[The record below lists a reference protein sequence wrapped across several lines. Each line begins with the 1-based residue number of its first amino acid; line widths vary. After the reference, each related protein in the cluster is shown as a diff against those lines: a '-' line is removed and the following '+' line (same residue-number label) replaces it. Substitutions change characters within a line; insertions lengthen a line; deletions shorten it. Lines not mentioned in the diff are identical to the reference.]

1 MPLTFRPA
9 FRYVLVDLLNETPFL
24 VFGMRYHQ
32 PLDNPCV
39 GSRYQMHNSVE
50 TMTLQKRRD
59 LTDFQ
64 LKLYQQLL
72 NNLRCDTRI
81 RDGTRRQRRII
92 STGKEFEGGARAVN
106 ASSSGDHLA
115 SLRAGGAHF
124 GRAGWLPPCPRVP
137 RPLRDCGKKEIPREK
152 SRERNPAAAKG
163 GSQRDLADF
172 FPSFENL
179 TALTSAYITVPITRQ
194 HLSKLLHLPRLAHLS
209 TFTPRS
215 NHQPTCAASVPLP
228 SCIKSLEFLTNC
240 PYEDAMVFSSAWQF
254 AGLEELLI
262 TGCRGLETLPD
273 CIGEFMPCLR
283 KLTVRECGDFTHLP
297 ETVTLLSLET
307 LIISGCYEYNTLP
320 SSFDH
325 LPALKLLVLE
335 HLPLMALPPSFSHLT
350 TLEALFII
358 ECKEF
363 WQVPADALCLTAL
376 KVLCFSESNQGL
388 ALPEN
393 VGGLGSLEALRL
405 HGCRLPASFTTLS
418 SLTSLDLNKC
428 WPAELPEALGELSS
442 LQELKFVHLSISQL
456 PGSLTRLAALHTLEV
471 RNCNSLSEVP
481 MGLDALVWLKRL
493 ELMGCRQLSEAP
505 AGLPPSLETLCLGPF
520 REGSSLVVDI
530 SKLSQL
536 RVLKLKCVGV
546 VCGHERPRGCWSWD
560 SRGRFSSWS
569 VEGVSQARL
578 NQLEELEMRLEGM
591 SQEFLLPSYVLPR
604 LRSLLI
610 DAPGIRSLPV
620 NMAAAL
626 PGLRQLKLLSWAPE
640 ELPRV
645 ILELSKLTSLTIHA
659 PQLTSLPEGVS
670 CLSRLRKVELIR
682 CTALQHLP
690 ESLTHMQQLVLLQDT
705 SLPSLPAGSMHCLI
719 SAFIFLRLP
728 CPALSCLPCLVFP
741 APALSC
747 LPCLVLPALPTPPV
761 ITSPS
766 LHARFNRC
774 TVPRSPLSS
783 PPPSLGGFSTY
794 QLSSSSPSASA
805 SISRCSMMAM
815 RAISAAHGITDAAD
829 CTSAAQFHPSS
840 LLISECHR
848 SCTSEQQLAFLLLR
862 SGGMP
867 VITTT
872 YGSLAHVTK
881 VALSR
886 GRFVSDCTWWV
897 YALSI
902 WCLWSR
908 TSLHDHPAPHHDTSA
923 LKVRCKAA
931 WCNGGRQK

>member
-1 MPLTFRPA
+1 MKLHVTTLLVKEGLAVSCEDVSAAVACFPNLTHLHLSDNSIGDA
-9 FRYVLVDLLNETPFL
+9 FL
-24 VFGMRYHQ
+24 
-32 PLDNPCV
+32 
-39 GSRYQMHNSVE
+39 
-50 TMTLQKRRD
+50 
-59 LTDFQ
+59 
-64 LKLYQQLL
+64 
-72 NNLRCDTRI
+72 
-81 RDGTRRQRRII
+81 
-92 STGKEFEGGARAVN
+92 A
-106 ASSSGDHLA
+106 HLA
-115 SLRAGGAHF
+115 DSCPKLTRLHV
-124 GRAGWLPPCPRVP
+124 GRTFALPCNEGDGFPVYHYR
-137 RPLRDCGKKEIPREK
+137 R
-152 SRERNPAAAKG
+152 RERNRISTEGLGLFIQKLP
-163 GSQRDLADF
+163 DLKQLSLFCLPRGTKLPDSIF
-172 FPSFENL
+172 QLRHLDCLVVNNTSLLESPGFENL

-705 SLPSLPAGSMHCLI
+705 SLPSLPAGLVQ
-719 SAFIFLRLP
+719 LR
-728 CPALSCLPCLVFP
+728 
-741 APALSC
+741 
-747 LPCLVLPALPTPPV
+747 
-761 ITSPS
+761 
-766 LHARFNRC
+766 
-774 TVPRSPLSS
+774 PLE
-783 PPPSLGGFSTY
+783 
-794 QLSSSSPSASA
+794 
-805 SISRCSMMAM
+805 
-815 RAISAAHGITDAAD
+815 D
-829 CTSAAQFHPSS
+829 
-840 LLISECHR
+840 
-848 SCTSEQQLAFLLLR
+848 
-862 SGGMP
+862 
-867 VITTT
+867 
-872 YGSLAHVTK
+872 SLA
-881 VALSR
+881 AE
-886 GRFVSDCTWWV
+886 
-897 YALSI
+897 
-902 WCLWSR
+902 
-908 TSLHDHPAPHHDTSA
+908 
-923 LKVRCKAA
+923 
-931 WCNGGRQK
+931 